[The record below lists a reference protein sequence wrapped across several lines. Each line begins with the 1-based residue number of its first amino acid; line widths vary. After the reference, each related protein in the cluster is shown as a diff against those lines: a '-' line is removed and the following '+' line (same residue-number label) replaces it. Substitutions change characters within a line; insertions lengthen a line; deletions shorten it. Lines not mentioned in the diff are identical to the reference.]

1 MVYTFNGCE
10 LNTELHTLRR
20 ADCTMQLSPKVFHV
34 LLYLL
39 EHRHRVVS
47 KQELCEHVWS
57 DQVVNDATLE
67 STIRSARRAAGDSGR
82 AQRIIQTQRGYG
94 YRCVAGVECQPP
106 GISASAPPAHL
117 DHRQI
122 TALPARFCP
131 ACGQRLA
138 MRETPTEGACLQPR

>member
-10 LNTELHTLRR
+10 LNTALHTLRR

-57 DQVVNDATLE
+57 DQPVNDATLE
-67 STIRSARRAAGDSGR
+67 STIRSARRATGDNGR
-82 AQRIIQTQRGYG
+82 TQRIIQTQRGYG
-94 YRCVAGVECQPP
+94 YRCVARVESHPAREHPVSLGP
-106 GISASAPPAHL
+106 GRLTS
-117 DHRQI
+117 
-122 TALPARFCP
+122 LPARFCP

-138 MRETPTEGACLQPR
+138 MGETPTEGSCMQPM